1 MSIYFLGRL
10 QVVVIPCKK
19 DGVELDEEY
28 VENPD
33 ELVSETG
40 INVPQFHK

>member
-1 MSIYFLGRL
+1 M
-10 QVVVIPCKK
+10 VVIPCKK

-28 VENPD
+28 VENPE

-40 INVPQFHK
+40 INDPQFRK